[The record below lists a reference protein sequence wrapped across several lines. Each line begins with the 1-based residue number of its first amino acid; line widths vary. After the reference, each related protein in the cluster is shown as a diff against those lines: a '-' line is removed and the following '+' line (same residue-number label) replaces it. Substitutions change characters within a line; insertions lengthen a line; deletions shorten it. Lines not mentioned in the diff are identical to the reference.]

1 MSLLYKQKRR
11 QRAELSEDQKAEI
24 REAFDLF
31 DADKDSHLDYHELK
45 VAMRALG
52 FDAKK
57 AEVLRI
63 LKDADKAAT
72 GLIGFDDFQRVSKI
86 YGCNFYISG

>member
-1 MSLLYKQKRR
+1 MYKQKRR
-11 QRAELSEDQKAEI
+11 QRPELTDDQKAEI

-31 DADKDSHLDYHELK
+31 DSDKDNALDYHELK

-57 AEVLRI
+57 AEVLKI
-63 LKDADKAAT
+63 LKEFDKNSS
-72 GLIGFDDFQRVSKI
+72 GFIEFDDFNRVST
-86 YGCNFYISG
+86 FLPVA